1 MTLAEEYR
9 SNAQECVR
17 HAGTAPNARDKATG
31 SSSPSTG
38 CDSAHE
44 ADRHPDI
51 F

>member
-17 HAGTAPNARDKATG
+17 HAGTAPNARDKGHWLKLAEHWLRL
-31 SSSPSTG
+31 
-38 CDSAHE
+38 AHE